1 MSLNKHERFIR
12 GKLKDQEVGLDK
24 DALWAAVKQKP
35 KRDNKKYFFILL
47 FLGIATIGFLFINQY
62 SKSEELEVSAD
73 ASANANASA
82 SANSNSN
89 SNSSANANA
98 NANKS
103 NPIINTGSQ
112 NKATTINDQEELN
125 SSVSQTVKVKA
136 ENSIG
141 KNDIVSPIIERGA
154 TSANASANAN
164 ANANANIENYSIS
177 EKPINN
183 NPLTKNLNTHLLN
196 NYKTQDSND
205 RENTLT
211 NITTKQKI
219 QELFDFSMLHSLTL
233 LNQFSVLPKFEFD
246 ASNMIQPVRSKK
258 LNVELDLEFGTGIIF
273 QNLQTNDPELQP
285 YLNSVKAFEKP
296 LDYYHGQ
303 LGIKLNHNTLPLYL
317 KTGLSYSRISSR
329 IQLNSTTYT
338 DTIINGTQY
347 YDVDAEGARST
358 IDGDIMAIK
367 VTDYRAK
374 WHTYHHMIDIPIV
387 VGYNLIKTPTIGLS
401 LEAGISANIL
411 NHSQG
416 AYINQEGFLNKFTNS
431 DNDNIYNKNLGLNFQ
446 AGLDFR
452 FLLTRKNSF
461 SLRANWTQFGQ
472 MTNSQSE
479 IIKKY
484 QVLGIN
490 LGIQHRL

>member
-12 GKLKDQEVGLDK
+12 SKLKDQKVDLDK
-24 DALWAAVKQKP
+24 DALWAAVKQQP

-47 FLGIATIGFLFINQY
+47 FLGIASIGFLFINQH
-62 SKSEELEVSAD
+62 SKSEELEISANSS
-73 ASANANASA
+73 ASASAIA

-89 SNSSANANA
+89 SSASPSANANA

-103 NPIINTGSQ
+103 NPESKENFRNEG
-112 NKATTINDQEELN
+112 NTINDQDESN

-141 KNDIVSPIIERGA
+141 KNDMVPFIIERGA
-154 TSANASANAN
+154 TSANLNSNAN
-164 ANANANIENYSIS
+164 SNIVNNSIS
-177 EKPINN
+177 EQPIND
-183 NPLTKNLNTHLLN
+183 NPLTNNLNTQLLN

-205 RENTLT
+205 RMNTLT
-211 NITTKQKI
+211 NITTEQKSL
-219 QELFDFSMLHSLTL
+219 ELFDFSMLHSLTL
-233 LNQFSVLPKFEFD
+233 LNQFSVPSEFEFD
-246 ASNMIQPVRSKK
+246 ASNMIQAVRSKK

-273 QNLQTNDPELQP
+273 QSLRTNDPDLAP
-285 YLNSVKAFEKP
+285 YLNSIKTFEKP
-296 LDYYHGQ
+296 LDYYHSQ
-303 LGIKLNHNTLPLYL
+303 LGIKLNHNSLPFYL
-317 KTGLSYSRISSR
+317 KTGISYSRISSR
-329 IQLNSTTYT
+329 IQLISTTYT

-347 YDVDAEGARST
+347 YDVDSRGARSA
-358 IDGDIMAIK
+358 IDGDIMAVK

-401 LEAGISANIL
+401 LEGGLTANIL

-431 DNDNIYNKNLGLNFQ
+431 DNDHIYNKNLGLNFQ

-452 FLLTRKNSF
+452 FLLTRQNSF
-461 SLRANWTQFGQ
+461 SLRANWTQLGQ
-472 MTNSQSE
+472 MTNRQSE

>member
-1 MSLNKHERFIR
+1 
-12 GKLKDQEVGLDK
+12 
-24 DALWAAVKQKP
+24 
-35 KRDNKKYFFILL
+35 
-47 FLGIATIGFLFINQY
+47 
-62 SKSEELEVSAD
+62 
-73 ASANANASA
+73 
-82 SANSNSN
+82 
-89 SNSSANANA
+89 
-98 NANKS
+98 
-103 NPIINTGSQ
+103 
-112 NKATTINDQEELN
+112 
-125 SSVSQTVKVKA
+125 
-136 ENSIG
+136 
-141 KNDIVSPIIERGA
+141 
-154 TSANASANAN
+154 
-164 ANANANIENYSIS
+164 
-177 EKPINN
+177 
-183 NPLTKNLNTHLLN
+183 
-196 NYKTQDSND
+196 
-205 RENTLT
+205 
-211 NITTKQKI
+211 
-219 QELFDFSMLHSLTL
+219 
-233 LNQFSVLPKFEFD
+233 
-246 ASNMIQPVRSKK
+246 MIQPIRSKQ
-258 LNVELDLEFGTGIIF
+258 LNIELDLDFGTGIIF